1 MSCWRV
7 SPSEGFVFRSLLES
21 ALRLG
26 AVFAVALQY
35 PLCWGMCRLHC
46 NCREEVG
53 EYSIGE
59 ERPVGR
65 EHQYSALG
73 IRRVPHPKLA
83 SFVSL
88 GWGLSTN
95 DVEAKRVF
103 NLKTGVSSAY

>member
-1 MSCWRV
+1 
-7 SPSEGFVFRSLLES
+7 
-21 ALRLG
+21 
-26 AVFAVALQY
+26 
-35 PLCWGMCRLHC
+35 MCRLHC

-83 SFVSL
+83 FFASL
-88 GWGLSTN
+88 GGDFAAN
-95 DVEAKRVF
+95 NVEAKRVF
-103 NLKTGVSSAY
+103 NPETGVECLLMFVKNPESRNVEC